1 MTDREDLS
9 LVTHE
14 DWMIS
19 AMLAL
24 NSQPKEPSPAKS
36 MQEATAT
43 HIEEDVK
50 NPENLPTGDSSKVL
64 PNANLP
70 KLEAADSQY

>member
-64 PNANLP
+64 PSANLP
-70 KLEAADSQY
+70 KLEAADSQ